1 MSDIMDLKNDQ
12 TLMAMSTG
20 DMSWNKTGSWRYMR
34 PLYENK
40 IPPCTVGCP
49 AHEKIP
55 QYFALVKEKKYKEAW
70 EVILPDNPMPG
81 VTGRVCYHP
90 CESVCNRGEYDETI
104 AIHNMERFVA
114 DQNLENHIPDYL
126 ISKEKR
132 PEKVAIVG
140 SGPAGLSAAYQLVRQ
155 GFSVTVFE
163 SANEAGGMLRIGIP
177 SYRLP
182 REILDKEID
191 DIKRLGVEIRA
202 GVTIGKDL
210 PMSNLQKNYDAV
222 LIAVGAYKS
231 WGMQIPGE
239 NLKGIRSGLD
249 YLKQYN
255 LQEQAATGQ
264 NVVVVG
270 GGNTAI
276 DTARSALRM
285 GAEKVTIVYR
295 RSRAE
300 MPAVPEEI
308 EDAAKEGVQFIFLS
322 NPIAFHGND
331 KVQEVELIKMELG
344 EPDQSGRRRPNPVK
358 GSEYRIKADQV
369 LLAIGEVPDL
379 DFTEGKFKLLHDRLN
394 LDAGQMT
401 SQKGIFACGDAAN
414 GPIGTVVD
422 AIATG
427 HRAATAIGQYLRDG
441 KVSLNGKMESGVSFD
456 TINLDYFTNEPR
468 PKEQQQHP
476 TELKENFAE
485 VNLGI
490 TIEDALYEANRCFSC
505 GTCTYCDN
513 CLIFCPDV
521 AIHLDPVKHEYIID
535 YDYCKGCGVC
545 VHECPRNA
553 MAFEEELKWNK

>member
-1 MSDIMDLKNDQ
+1 MSDILDLKNDQ

-55 QYFALVKEKKYKEAW
+55 QYFALVKEKKYKDDW
-70 EVILPDNPMPG
+70 EIILPDNPMPG

-90 CESVCNRGEYDETI
+90 CENVCNRGEYDETI
-104 AIHNMERFVA
+104 SVHNMERFVA
-114 DQNLENHIPDYL
+114 DQNLDNHIPERFL
-126 ISKEKR
+126 SKEKR
-132 PEKVAIVG
+132 EEKVAIIG

-155 GFSVTVFE
+155 GFKVTVFE
-163 SANEAGGMLRIGIP
+163 SANEPGGMLRIGIP
-177 SYRLP
+177 AYRLP

-202 GVTIGKDL
+202 GITIGKDL
-210 PMSNLQKNYDAV
+210 PMSNLQKNFDAV

-239 NLKGIRSGLD
+239 ELKGIRSGLD

-255 LQEQAATGQ
+255 LQEQATTGK

-308 EDAAKEGVQFIFLS
+308 EDAKKEGVEFIFLV
-322 NPIAFHGND
+322 NPTGFFGND
-331 KVQEVELIKMELG
+331 AVQEVELIKMELG
-344 EPDQSGRRRPNPVK
+344 EPDKSGRRRPIPVK
-358 GSEYRIKADQV
+358 DSQYKIKADQV
-369 LLAIGEVPDL
+369 LLAIGEVPAL
-379 DFTEGKFKLLHDRLN
+379 EFTEGKFNLLHDRLN
-394 LDAGQMT
+394 MDKGQMT

-427 HRAATAIGQYLRDG
+427 HRSATAIGQYLREG
-441 KVSLNGKMESGVSFD
+441 KVALNGKMESGVPFD
-456 TINLDYFTNEPR
+456 TINLDYFVNEPR
-468 PKEQQQHP
+468 PKEMQQHP
-476 TELKENFAE
+476 AELIENFDE

-490 TIEDALYEANRCFSC
+490 TIEEALSEATRCFSC
-505 GTCTYCDN
+505 GSCTYCDN